1 MTSLNIRAD
10 TKQQVDSFCQNLNKE
25 GEELVKSFFP
35 KKIEEMQLMLTTSFI
50 CKDLETL
57 KVLLDIPMPDPA
69 KEEAKRKKKEAEKKK
84 KKGEDDKDSD
94 KEEDAGPPCGPI
106 CTNEAVESLLKNTK
120 AELST
125 LKEKLNTL
133 SLWMQLQVP
142 KVEDGNNF
150 GVAVQE
156 KVFEHL
162 TNTRTKIEGFQ
173 TSLGKYSNERGDA
186 VAKAAKNPHVGDYR
200 ELVHQLDQYLYCEL
214 RLIVTEI
221 RNIYA
226 VLFDIVTKNYVKIK
240 KPKGDGKAAIY

>member
-1 MTSLNIRAD
+1 MTSLNVRPD
-10 TKQQVDSFCQNLNKE
+10 TKQQVDSFCQKLNKE
-25 GEELVKSFFP
+25 GEELVKTFFP
-35 KKIEEMQLMLTTSFI
+35 QKIEEMQLMLTTSFI
-50 CKDLETL
+50 CKDLDTL

-69 KEEAKRKKKEAEKKK
+69 KEEAKRKKKEAAEK
-84 KKGEDDKDSD
+84 KKGEKDKDSD

-120 AELST
+120 AEIGT

-156 KVFEHL
+156 KVFEYM
-162 TNTRTKIEGFQ
+162 TNTRTKIEAFQ
-173 TSLGKYSNERGDA
+173 TALAKYSNERGDA
-186 VAKAAKNPHVGDYR
+186 VAKAAKQPHVGDYR
-200 ELVHQLDQYLYCEL
+200 ALVHQLDQYLYCEL
-214 RLIVTEI
+214 RLIVIEM

-226 VLFDIVTKNYVKIK
+226 VLFDLITKNYVKIK
-240 KPKGDGKAAIY
+240 KPKGDGKAPIY

>member
-1 MTSLNIRAD
+1 MTSLNVRPD
-10 TKQQVDSFCQNLNKE
+10 TKQQVDSFCQKLNNE
-25 GEELVKSFFP
+25 GEELVKTYFP
-35 KKIEEMQLMLTTSFI
+35 KKIEEMQTMLTTSFI
-50 CKDLETL
+50 CKDLDTL

-69 KEEAKRKKKEAEKKK
+69 KEEAKRKKKEAEEK
-84 KKGEDDKDSD
+84 KKGEKDKGSD

-106 CTNEAVESLLKNTK
+106 CTNETVEGLLKNTK
-120 AELST
+120 AEIST

-162 TNTRTKIEGFQ
+162 TNTRTKIEAFQ
-173 TSLGKYSNERGDA
+173 TSLAKYSNERGDA
-186 VAKAAKNPHVGDYR
+186 VAKAAKQPHVGNYR

-214 RLIVTEI
+214 RLIVLEI

-226 VLFDIVTKNYVKIK
+226 VLFDMITKNYIKIK
-240 KPKGDGKAAIY
+240 KPKGDGKAPIY

>member
-1 MTSLNIRAD
+1 MTSLNVPSD

-25 GEELVKSFFP
+25 GEELIKTYFP
-35 KKIEEMQLMLTTSFI
+35 QKIEEMQLMFLNAFI
-50 CKDLETL
+50 YEDLDTL

-69 KEEAKRKKKEAEKKK
+69 KEEAKRKKKEEEQKK
-84 KKGEDDKDSD
+84 KKGEKDKDSD

-106 CTNEAVESLLKNTK
+106 CTNEAVETLLRKTK
-120 AELST
+120 AEIST
-125 LKEKLNTL
+125 LKEKINTL

-173 TSLGKYSNERGDA
+173 TAVAKYSLERGDA

-200 ELVHQLDQYLYCEL
+200 ALVHQLDQYLYCEL
-214 RLIVTEI
+214 RLIVIEI

-226 VLFDIVTKNYVKIK
+226 VLFDLITKNYVKIK
-240 KPKGDGKAAIY
+240 KPKGDGKALIY

>member
-1 MTSLNIRAD
+1 MCI
-10 TKQQVDSFCQNLNKE
+10 CQ
-25 GEELVKSFFP
+25 
-35 KKIEEMQLMLTTSFI
+35 TSFI
-50 CKDLETL
+50 CKDLDTL

-69 KEEAKRKKKEAEKKK
+69 KEEAKRKKKEAEKKTK
-84 KKGEDDKDSD
+84 GTKGEKGEKDKDSD
-94 KEEDAGPPCGPI
+94 KEEDEGPPCGPI
-106 CTNEAVESLLKNTK
+106 CTNEGVENLLKNTK
-120 AELST
+120 AELNT

-162 TNTRTKIEGFQ
+162 TNMRTKIEAFQ
-173 TSLGKYSNERGDA
+173 TALAKYSNERGDA

-200 ELVHQLDQYLYCEL
+200 ALVHQLDQYLYCEL
-214 RLIVTEI
+214 RLIITEI

-226 VLFDIVTKNYVKIK
+226 VLFDLITKNYVKIK
-240 KPKGDGKAAIY
+240 KPKGDGKAPIY

>member
-1 MTSLNIRAD
+1 MTSLNVRPD

-25 GEELVKSFFP
+25 AEELVKTFFP
-35 KKIEEMQLMLTTSFI
+35 QKIEEMQLMLTTSFI

-69 KEEAKRKKKEAEKKK
+69 KEEAKRKKKEEEEK
-84 KKGEDDKDSD
+84 KKGEKDKGGE

-106 CTNEAVESLLKNTK
+106 CVNETVEGLLKNTK
-120 AELST
+120 SQIST
-125 LKEKLNTL
+125 LKEKLNTV

-156 KVFEHL
+156 KVFELL
-162 TNTRTKIEGFQ
+162 TNTRTKIEAFQ
-173 TSLGKYSNERGDA
+173 TLLAKYSNERGDA
-186 VAKAAKNPHVGDYR
+186 VAKAAKSPHVGDYR
-200 ELVHQLDQYLYCEL
+200 ELVHQLDQFLYCEL
-214 RLIVTEI
+214 RLIVLEI

-226 VLFDIVTKNYVKIK
+226 VLFDIITKNYVKIK
-240 KPKGDGKAAIY
+240 KPKGDGKAPIY